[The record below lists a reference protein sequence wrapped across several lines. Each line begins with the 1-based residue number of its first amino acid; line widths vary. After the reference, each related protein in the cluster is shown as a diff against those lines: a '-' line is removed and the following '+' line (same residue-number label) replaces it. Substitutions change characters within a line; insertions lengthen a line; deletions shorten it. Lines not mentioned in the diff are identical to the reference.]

1 MNKFIFILVLGFL
14 LINQASFAQNGK
26 ILEKKEFQAPG
37 SLIRELNEEQPG
49 ANFKDSFALTT
60 MERVVYQSNKLRVVA
75 YVIRP
80 VQAGKYPVLIYNRDG
95 YQEKGLLNELFCAK
109 ELNSMARWGYVVV
122 ASQYRGYE
130 GEDGRDE
137 FGGEDVNDVLN
148 LIPMA
153 AGLPYADTSRVG
165 MYGFNRGG
173 MMTYLAMTRSKQ
185 IDAAISESG
194 ISNLYLYAAIH
205 TEDGFYESME
215 KMMPDYYSDKSGSMK
230 KRSMAYWADNLLS
243 DIPLLILHGSSDWDV
258 HPSESQS
265 ASESLFKIR
274 YPHRSILYEGG
285 TNGLPEF
292 KEEKNLEIH
301 KWLDRYVRD
310 QKKFPS
316 IRNLER
322 R

>member
-1 MNKFIFILVLGFL
+1 MEDYFSIYKHSVE
-14 LINQASFAQNGK
+14 LIN
-26 ILEKKEFQAPG
+26 L
-37 SLIRELNEEQPG
+37 
-49 ANFKDSFALTT
+49 
-60 MERVVYQSNKLRVVA
+60 Y
-75 YVIRP
+75 
-80 VQAGKYPVLIYNRDG
+80 
-95 YQEKGLLNELFCAK
+95 
-109 ELNSMARWGYVVV
+109 
-122 ASQYRGYE
+122 
-130 GEDGRDE
+130 EDGGVNIHDSVRKKLLSFGVKPEDLVNFVKNVVDEE